1 MALQDPSSLATSTKS
16 TVLSTAAPNLA
27 CTTPASPAMS
37 YLQQEAFSDCLCDAS
52 LVAFDL
58 HKCLYGDSST
68 QEECLVKALKIHFEE
83 LRLGLVKASVVLE
96 PLHCRPTPIGP
107 ILHGGTSLALAESV
121 AGVASV
127 LLCNCSDHPVGVSVT
142 GNHVSMA
149 RLGQKLTLNCSLVY
163 QGSSCHLWNVD
174 IQDEKGVLVSTIRVT
189 NAIIKGKKQ

>member
-1 MALQDPSSLATSTKS
+1 MAPQDPSSLATSTKS
-16 TVLSTAAPNLA
+16 TVLSTAAPN
-27 CTTPASPAMS
+27 PAMS

-163 QGSSCHLWNVD
+163 QGSSSHLWNVD
-174 IQDEKGVLVSTIRVT
+174 IRDEKGVLVSTIRVT